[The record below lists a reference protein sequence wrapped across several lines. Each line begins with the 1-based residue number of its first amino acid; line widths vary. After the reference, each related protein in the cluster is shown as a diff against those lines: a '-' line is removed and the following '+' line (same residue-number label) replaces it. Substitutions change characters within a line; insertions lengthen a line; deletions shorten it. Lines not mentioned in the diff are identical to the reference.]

1 VTKNGDLNPFLL
13 FRLCGVK
20 PLLAILAAK
29 KNKSFWWGKK
39 QLSAVLIKNQR

>member
-29 KNKSFWWGKK
+29 KINHSGGVKSSYRLF
-39 QLSAVLIKNQR
+39 